1 MNATLYVP
9 PQMTYHR
16 QRHIKPLHFVLLD
29 CRFIMSL
36 NIRSAGGVWEGGEK
50 EGAVDSKRGGADET
64 RGGVEWRRCA

>member
-1 MNATLYVP
+1 
-9 PQMTYHR
+9 MTYHR

-50 EGAVDSKRGGADET
+50 EGAVDSKRAVDRKRGGADET
-64 RGGVEWRRCA
+64 RGGAEWRRCA